1 MELLKS
7 TRKSLE
13 VGRKSVD
20 MNDVA
25 PVSIMRKS
33 LDFGSTTLRR
43 DLNNNN
49 QENLTPTVKTV
60 TVEEPWNLQE

>member
-33 LDFGSTTLRR
+33 LDFGSATLRR
-43 DLNNNN
+43 DLNNN

-60 TVEEPWNLQE
+60 TVEESWDLQE

>member
-33 LDFGSTTLRR
+33 LDFGSATLRR

-49 QENLTPTVKTV
+49 QENLTPTVKAV